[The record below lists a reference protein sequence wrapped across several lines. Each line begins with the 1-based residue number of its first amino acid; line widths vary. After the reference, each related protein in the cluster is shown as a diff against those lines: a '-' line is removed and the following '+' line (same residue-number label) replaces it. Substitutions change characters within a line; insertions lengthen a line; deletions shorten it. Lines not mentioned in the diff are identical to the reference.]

1 MSSYAAPTLPRFRLS
16 RGQLALALIL
26 GLLLITLVTTQAMD
40 SAQQRKHTEV
50 YARTETA
57 TTNMLYTTRETLAY
71 VDEAQRYVLGVSPRR
86 NAQLAR
92 ALLGQRLS
100 VVGENGTTAGDALTD
115 DYRAALSALDGAI
128 AQMPPGLLP
137 EDRRN
142 DAAGIIL
149 PKAQALSDAGRHM
162 VDNTAAKLHDASR
175 AGDVALLRG
184 RLWQLVLLI
193 ASIAVAGVLLLWVAL
208 GAAREYRRARAALD
222 VESRVLRDTQ
232 TELDRL
238 SALERGQARVLE
250 RIATGAPATAVMRQ
264 IAQLA
269 SDIASGRSVRI
280 AMSGRVVAHPAD
292 GDFSGNP
299 LWHSTF
305 HSDDAGATGTLDVFG
320 DPEGFDET
328 TRTGLH
334 RCRDLVILGLDRDA
348 SAKRLSHQASHDA
361 LTGLANRS
369 LLLNRLTE
377 SLAARRSGH
386 EMVALLFCDLD
397 RFKMVNDS
405 IGHAG
410 GDQLLIE
417 AARRLLATV
426 RDSDTVARLGGDE
439 FVVLCSELPDREQA
453 IALAERIRTALSAP
467 YTIDAK
473 EAFVDASIGIAF
485 ADESTVSGA
494 ELMREAD
501 VAMYRAKLTEG
512 SHINVFDSNLEA
524 EVAERLDLDA
534 ALRRALER
542 DQLRLAAQPI
552 VALDSGAVTG
562 FEMLLVWSR
571 PGIPDLSPA
580 SFIPLAE
587 DNGMIV
593 DIGRWVLQEGISQFA
608 QWRRAGLA
616 EGMTVSINVSPRQVR
631 EPGFAEEV
639 LELLRAEGVPP
650 EALIIELTEHA
661 LIDLRVAHPVLD
673 QLRAAGARISLDD
686 FGTGYSSL
694 TQLRSL
700 PVDQMKLDRS
710 FAAALDDGNDKQ
722 GAVVRSVVSLANALA
737 LDLVVE
743 GVETVAEHD
752 ALVGMGARKGQ
763 GFLYRR
769 PMEFAHAYEL
779 LRSGG
784 RCEVPHAST
793 FTI

>member
-1 MSSYAAPTLPRFRLS
+1 MSSYAPPTLPRFRLS
-16 RGQLALALIL
+16 RGQLALSVIL
-26 GLLLITLVTTQAMD
+26 VLLLITLVTTQAMD
-40 SAQQRKHTEV
+40 SAWQRRHTEL

-71 VDEAQRYVLGVSPRR
+71 VDAAERYVLGVSPRR

-100 VVGENGTTAGDALTD
+100 VVGENGVTAGDALTD
-115 DYRAALSALDGAI
+115 EYRGALAALDGAI
-128 AQMPPGLLP
+128 AQMPPGLLS
-137 EDRRN
+137 EDQRG
-142 DAAGIIL
+142 DAASTIL
-149 PKAQALSDAGRHM
+149 PKAQALSDAGRRV
-162 VDNTAAKLHDASR
+162 VDSTAAKLHDASR

-184 RLWQLVLLI
+184 RVWQLVLLI

-208 GAAREYRRARAALD
+208 KGAREYRRARAALD
-222 VESRVLRDTQ
+222 VEGRVLRDTQ
-232 TELDRL
+232 TELERV
-238 SALERGQARVLE
+238 SALERGQATVLE

-264 IAQLA
+264 IAQMA
-269 SDIASGRSVRI
+269 SGVSGGRSVRI
-280 AMSGRVVAHPAD
+280 TMGGRVVAHPMD
-292 GDFSGNP
+292 GDFSGEP
-299 LWHSTF
+299 IWHSTF
-305 HSDDAGATGTLDVFG
+305 HSDDAAATGTLDVFG
-320 DPEGFDET
+320 DPEGFDDT

-334 RCRDLVILGLDRDA
+334 RCRDLVILALDRDA
-348 SAKRLSHQASHDA
+348 SARQLSHQASHDA

-369 LLLNRLTE
+369 LLLSRLTE

-386 EMVALLFCDLD
+386 ETVALLFCDLD

-410 GDQLLIE
+410 GDQLLIQ
-417 AARRLLATV
+417 AARRLSATV
-426 RDSDTVARLGGDE
+426 RDGDTVARLGGDE

-453 IALAERIRTALSAP
+453 IALAERIRTVLSAP

-512 SHINVFDSNLEA
+512 SHINVFDSHLEA

-593 DIGRWVLQEGISQFA
+593 DIGRWVLQEGITQFA
-608 QWRRAGLA
+608 QWRRSGLA

-631 EPGFAEEV
+631 EPGFADEV
-639 LELLRAEGVPP
+639 LALLRAEGVPP
-650 EALIIELTEHA
+650 DALIIELTEHA
-661 LIDLRVAHPVLD
+661 LIDLRVAHPVLER
-673 QLRAAGARISLDD
+673 LRAAGVRISLDD

-710 FAAALDDGNDKQ
+710 FAAALGDGNDKQ

-769 PMEFAHAYEL
+769 PMEFADAWEL
-779 LRSGG
+779 LKSGG
-784 RCEVPHAST
+784 RCAVPHVSSVT
-793 FTI
+793 

>member
-1 MSSYAAPTLPRFRLS
+1 MSTDSTPTLPRFRLS
-16 RGQLALALIL
+16 LGQLVLSVILA
-26 GLLLITLVTTQAMD
+26 LLLIALVTSQTMD
-40 SAQQRKHTEV
+40 SAAQRKHTEI

-71 VDEAQRYVLGVSPRR
+71 VDAAERYVLGVSPRR
-86 NAQLAR
+86 SAQLSR

-100 VVGENGTTAGDALTD
+100 VVGDTGKTAGDALTSE
-115 DYRAALSALDGAI
+115 YRDALAALDGAI
-128 AQMPPGLLP
+128 AQMPPGLLS
-137 EDRRN
+137 EEQRD
-142 DAAGIIL
+142 DAARAIL
-149 PKAQALSDAGRHM
+149 PKAQALSDAGRHV
-162 VDNTAAKLHDASR
+162 VDTTASQLHDTAR
-175 AGDVALLRG
+175 AGDASLLRG
-184 RLWQLVLLI
+184 RLLQLVLLI
-193 ASIAVAGVLLLWVAL
+193 AAIWVAGVLLLWVAL
-208 GAAREYRRARAALD
+208 RGARDYRRARAALD
-222 VESRVLRDTQ
+222 NEGRALRATQ
-232 TELDRL
+232 IELDRV
-238 SALERGQARVLE
+238 SALERGQALVLE
-250 RIATGAPATAVMRQ
+250 RIATGAQATAVVRQ

-269 SDIASGRSVRI
+269 SDISGGRAVRI
-280 AMSGRVVAHPAD
+280 ATGNRMVVHPPD
-292 GDFSGNP
+292 GDFSGTA
-299 LWHSTF
+299 LWHSGFQT
-305 HSDDAGATGTLDVFG
+305 DDAVAEGTIDVFG
-320 DPEGFDET
+320 DAEGFDET
-328 TRTGLH
+328 TRTGLR
-334 RCRDLVILGLDRDA
+334 RCRDLVILALDRDA
-348 SAKRLSHQASHDA
+348 SARQLSHQASHDA

-369 LLLNRLTE
+369 LLLSRLTE
-377 SLAARRSGH
+377 SLVSHRADGQT
-386 EMVALLFCDLD
+386 VALLFCDLD

-417 AARRLLATV
+417 AALRLSAIV
-426 RDSDTVARLGGDE
+426 RDTDTVARLGGDE
-439 FVVLCSELPDREQA
+439 FVVLCSALPEREQA
-453 IALAERIRTALSAP
+453 IVLAERIRTALSAP
-467 YTIDAK
+467 YSVDAK
-473 EAFVDASIGIAF
+473 EAFVGASIGIAF

-512 SHINVFDSNLEA
+512 SHINVFDSTLEA

-542 DQLRLAAQPI
+542 EQLRLAAQPI
-552 VALDSGAVTG
+552 VMLDSGRVIG
-562 FEMLLVWSR
+562 FELLLGWRR

-593 DIGRWVLQEGISQFA
+593 DIGRWVLQEGVA
-608 QWRRAGLA
+608 LMAKWLARGVGAGL
-616 EGMTVSINVSPRQVR
+616 TISVNVSARQVR

-639 LELLRAEGVPP
+639 LALLRAEDVPP

-661 LIDLRVAHPVLD
+661 LIDLRVAHTVLD
-673 QLRAAGARISLDD
+673 QLRAAGVRISLDD

-710 FAAALDDGNDKQ
+710 FAAALGDGNDKQ
-722 GAVVRSVVSLANALA
+722 SAVVRSVVSLANALA

-769 PMEFAHAYEL
+769 PMEFADAYEL
-779 LRSGG
+779 LQSGG
-784 RCEVPHAST
+784 LCAVPHTSALS
-793 FTI
+793 